1 MVRMCKI
8 YGSVEENLKFSPA
21 CECQIVVCG
30 DTFQGN
36 TMEHTGERGTNGVA
50 FSVRQ
55 FLTQVLL
62 ANGQPQ
68 QAKPMNSPW
77 KQ

>member
-1 MVRMCKI
+1 MCKI

-55 FLTQVLL
+55 FPDPSSFGKTV
-62 ANGQPQ
+62 NH
-68 QAKPMNSPW
+68 N
-77 KQ
+77 KQNP